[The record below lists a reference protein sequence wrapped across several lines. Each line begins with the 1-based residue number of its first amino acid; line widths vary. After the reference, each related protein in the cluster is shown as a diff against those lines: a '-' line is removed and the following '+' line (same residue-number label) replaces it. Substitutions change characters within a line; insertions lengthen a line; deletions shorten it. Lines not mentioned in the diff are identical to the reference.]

1 MKAEKFIFNKPFLGV
16 AKQEFFFYNSDKEVK
31 RMKNKN
37 VFSHDDIRNVVF
49 EALQHYGEDKVVDA
63 VKLSKKIKGVDFKF
77 YIDCYINATDNQ
89 TLIMPEFI
97 DSYIGKENITIEKM
111 TLGEFYDEI
120 AKNKFHYGIQ

>member
-1 MKAEKFIFNKPFLGV
+1 
-16 AKQEFFFYNSDKEVK
+16 
-31 RMKNKN
+31 MKNKN

-49 EALQHYGEDKVVDA
+49 EALQQYGEDKVVDA
-63 VKLSKKIKGVDFKF
+63 VKLSKEIKGIDFKL